1 MGDWVRKLNSLIRP
15 RLWPIADN
23 THPLEPCPGL
33 LGPVTKITDDHIF
46 SADWPRIPPN
56 FPTQDT
62 VLRGKDVLL
71 GMSEGSFL
79 AYLSLLVTVFVFVD
93 CIYPYW

>member
-23 THPLEPCPGL
+23 THPQESCPGL

-46 SADWPRIPPN
+46 SVDWPRIPPN

-62 VLRGKDVLL
+62 VLKGKDI
-71 GMSEGSFL
+71 SFWG
-79 AYLSLLVTVFVFVD
+79 FVRGHF
-93 CIYPYW
+93 